1 MLWVHMHYS
10 QPINEAS
17 PPDAALG
24 LLDHSMKSIIVILTT
39 AIRRISFLIFPFS
52 QYQLDIFIDKRLRP
66 LVNQK
71 LWIFTY

>member
-24 LLDHSMKSIIVILTT
+24 LLDHSMESIIVILTT

-52 QYQLDIFIDKRLRP
+52 
-66 LVNQK
+66 
-71 LWIFTY
+71 